1 MKKQT
6 IQDMFSE
13 VVKKAAKSKERI
25 ADGSI
30 LRRITAGNVD
40 HYTMC
45 PFRSVDIKD
54 CPLCKLDNLG

>member
-13 VVKKAAKSKERI
+13 VVKKAGKSKERLG
-25 ADGSI
+25 DGSI
-30 LRRITAGNVD
+30 LKSVMTGELD
-40 HYTMC
+40 HNTMC

-54 CPLCKLDNLG
+54 CPLCKLDILG